1 MHKILIVD
9 DSATVRDQLKGDLGR
24 SGFEVIEAVD
34 GVDGFNKAKSMAP
47 HLIISDV
54 NMPNLD
60 GLGMC
65 ERLYRDSSTSSIP
78 IFMLTTEVVGNMK
91 ERAKQIGVR
100 AWISKPYSADKLVQ
114 AITKFLSKSA

>member
-1 MHKILIVD
+1 MYKILIVD
-9 DSATVRDQLKGDLGR
+9 DSTTVRDQLKADLSR

-34 GVDGFNKAKSMAP
+34 GVDGYNKAQTITP

-65 ERLYRDSSTSSIP
+65 ERLHGDIATSNIP
-78 IFMLTTEVVGNMK
+78 IFMLTTEVVGDMK
-91 ERAKQIGVR
+91 ERAKKIGVK
-100 AWISKPYSADKLVQ
+100 AWISKPYSAEKLVQ
-114 AITKFLSKSA
+114 AITKFLSKPA